1 MSRSGFLTRLRNF
14 GRNKKGV
21 SAVEFA
27 LILPVF
33 ALLYFA
39 SIEVSFLML
48 VDRKVTHTAS
58 ALGDLVARGTTVTK
72 AELSDI
78 FKASSA
84 LFQPYDGSKAR
95 MRVTSIKQENG
106 KVEVVWS
113 EAQNMSAYAKGASV
127 TVPNGLLKN
136 GESVVMSE
144 VSYDYKST
152 LGYFLPSAKTLDE
165 TFYLRPRRVD
175 VVNIMP

>member
-1 MSRSGFLTRLRNF
+1 MSQTGFLTKLRRF
-14 GRNKKGV
+14 ARRRDGV

-39 SIEVSFLML
+39 SIEVSLLML

-58 ALGDLVARGTTVTK
+58 ALGDLVARGTTLTK
-72 AELSDI
+72 SEVSDI
-78 FKASSA
+78 FAASSA
-84 LFQPYDGSKAR
+84 IFQPYDGSAAQ
-95 MRVTSIKQENG
+95 MRVTSIKKEKG

-113 EAQNMSAYAKGASV
+113 EGQNMSAYAKGASV
-127 TVPNGLLKN
+127 NVPNGLLEN

-144 VSYDYKST
+144 VRFGYDST
-152 LGYFLPSAKTLDE
+152 LGYFLPATKTLGE

-175 VVNIMP
+175 VVEIMP

>member
-1 MSRSGFLTRLRNF
+1 MSKSGFLTRLRNF
-14 GRNKKGV
+14 GRNRNGV

-39 SIEVSFLML
+39 SIEVSFLMT
-48 VDRKVTHTAS
+48 VDRKVTRTAS
-58 ALGDLVARGTTVTK
+58 ALGDLVARGTTITK
-72 AELSDI
+72 GEVSDI

-84 LFQPYDGSKAR
+84 LFQPYDGTKAK
-95 MRVTSIKQENG
+95 MRVTSIKQEKG

-113 EAQNMSAYAKGASV
+113 EAQNMAAYSPGDSV
-127 TVPNGLLKN
+127 TVPSGLLKN

-144 VSYDYKST
+144 VSYEYKST
-152 LGYFLPSAKTLDE
+152 LGYFLPSAKVLDE